1 MTWTEKALK
10 MRPYMEKA
18 ATSLADTDALQV
30 PTMFPKWETETVYA
44 VDERIEYNGAL
55 YRVVQAHTS
64 QADWTPNVTPSLWVA
79 VSLDEYPQWV
89 QPTGSH
95 DAYNVG
101 DKVIY
106 NEKKWISIVNA
117 NVWQPGVY
125 GWEAEQEETK

>member
-1 MTWTEKALK
+1 MTWTEKALN

-18 ATSLADTDALQV
+18 AASLSDADALQV
-30 PTMFPKWETETVYA
+30 PTMFPKWATDTAYA
-44 VDERIEYNGAL
+44 VGERTEYNGTL

-64 QADWTPNVTPSLWVA
+64 QSDWTPNVTPALWVA

-101 DKVIY
+101 DKVAY
-106 NEKKWISIVNA
+106 NEKKWVSAVDG
-117 NVWQPGVY
+117 NVWEPGIY
-125 GWEAEQEETK
+125 GWDEVM

>member
-1 MTWTEKALK
+1 MTWTEKALN

-18 ATSLADTDALQV
+18 ATSLSDADALQV
-30 PTMFPKWETETVYA
+30 PTMFPKWATDTAYA
-44 VDERIEYNGAL
+44 VGERTEYNGTL

-64 QADWTPNVTPSLWVA
+64 QSDWTPNVTPALWVA

-101 DKVIY
+101 DKVAY
-106 NEKKWISIVNA
+106 NEKKWVSVVDG
-117 NVWQPGVY
+117 NVWEPGIY
-125 GWEAEQEETK
+125 GWDEVM

>member
-1 MTWTEKALK
+1 MTWTEKALN

-18 ATSLADTDALQV
+18 ATSLTDADALKV
-30 PTMFPKWETETVYA
+30 PTMFPKWETDTAYTVG
-44 VDERIEYNGAL
+44 ERIEHNGTL

-64 QADWTPNVTPSLWVA
+64 QADWTPNVTPALWVA

-95 DAYNVG
+95 DAYKVG
-101 DKVIY
+101 DKVTY
-106 NEKKWISIVNA
+106 NEQKWVSIVDA

-125 GWEAEQEETK
+125 GWEAE